1 MKTFFAYVGFL
12 HNYGLK
18 LSFKIIFYEFRY
30 RKYYNDYT
38 PNYIPNNKLDVK
50 NYDTQKITGYSP
62 SYYYYLDLIKY
73 FFDNN
78 NLKFDNIYDIGFGTG
93 RVLYFC
99 QFLAKNIYGFEI
111 SKKLF
116 DIGEKKLKKLIDKDK
131 KLKLFYSN
139 ALEFSEYK
147 NDSIIFIFDPFTKVN
162 DLESLLN
169 NISNL
174 KNSYLVYGNPRFN
187 NHVKKRFK
195 EVFNETNYNFRG
207 LSIFKI

>member
-1 MKTFFAYVGFL
+1 MKTFLAYLSFL
-12 HNYGLK
+12 LNYGLR
-18 LSFKIIFYEFRY
+18 LSIKIIFYEFKY
-30 RKYYNDYT
+30 RNYYNDFT

-50 NYDTQKITGYSP
+50 NYDMKKITGYSP
-62 SYYYYLDLIKY
+62 SYYYYLNLIKS
-73 FFDNN
+73 FFNNN
-78 NLKFDNIYDIGFGTG
+78 NLKFVNIYDVGFGTG

-116 DIGEKKLKKLIDKDK
+116 DIGEKKLKKVIDKDK
-131 KLKLFYSN
+131 KLNLLYSN

-147 NDSIIFIFDPFTKVN
+147 NNSIIFIFDPFTRDN
-162 DLESLLN
+162 DLENLLN

-174 KNSYLVYGNPRFN
+174 KDSYLVYGNPRFN
-187 NHVKKRFK
+187 NQVKKRFK

>member
-1 MKTFFAYVGFL
+1 MKTFFAYLSFL

-30 RKYYNDYT
+30 RKHYNDYT
-38 PNYIPNNKLDVK
+38 PNYIPNNKLDIK
-50 NYDTQKITGYSP
+50 NYDIKKITGYSP
-62 SYYYYLDLIKY
+62 SYYYYLDLIKH

-93 RVLYFC
+93 RVLYFF

-116 DIGEKKLKKLIDKDK
+116 DIGKKKLKKVVDKNK
-131 KLKLFYSN
+131 KLKLFYLN
-139 ALEFSEYK
+139 ALEFTEYK
-147 NDSIIFIFDPFTKVN
+147 NFSIIFIFDPFTKVD
-162 DLESLLN
+162 DLEGLLN

-187 NHVKKRFK
+187 SHVKKKFK